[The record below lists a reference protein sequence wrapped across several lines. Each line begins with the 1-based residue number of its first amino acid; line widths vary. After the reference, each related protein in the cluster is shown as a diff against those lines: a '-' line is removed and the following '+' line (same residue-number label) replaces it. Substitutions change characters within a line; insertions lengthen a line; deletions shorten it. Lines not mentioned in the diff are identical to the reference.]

1 MESLT
6 KPLALAA
13 LILTAACQP
22 LPETPMPGD
31 ATRCDVTVSFG
42 SVCCGID
49 QPTRARITEYV
60 AADRRVAG
68 TSERRWGREGEIDLC
83 IATRSDPDGL
93 ARDLTAMVPSRP
105 EGSSTGTTHVY
116 RGNAPG

>member
-1 MESLT
+1 MRFL
-6 KPLALAA
+6 PLALLA
-13 LILTAACQP
+13 LTAACQSA
-22 LPETPMPGD
+22 PETPVEPG
-31 ATRCDVTVSFG
+31 RCDVTVSFG

-49 QPTRARITEYV
+49 QQTKARITEYV

-83 IATRSDPDGL
+83 VATRSDPNGL
-93 ARDLTAMVPSRP
+93 ARDLTAMVPSRS
-105 EGSSTGTTHVY
+105 EGSSTGTTNVY

>member
-1 MESLT
+1 MRF
-6 KPLALAA
+6 PALAL
-13 LILTAACQP
+13 LGLTAACQP
-22 LPETPMPGD
+22 MPDVPSGP
-31 ATRCDVTVSFG
+31 ATGERCDVTVSFG

-49 QPTRARITEYV
+49 QPTKQRITEYV
-60 AADRRVAG
+60 AADRRVSG

-93 ARDLTAMVPSRP
+93 TRDLTARIPTRP

>member
-1 MESLT
+1 MRR
-6 KPLALAA
+6 LAFATL
-13 LILTAACQP
+13 LLTAACQP
-22 LPETPMPGD
+22 MPDVPSGPV
-31 ATRCDVTVSFG
+31 TGERCDVTVSFG

-83 IATRSDPDGL
+83 IAARSDPDGL
-93 ARDLTAMVPSRP
+93 VRDLTAMVPTRP
-105 EGSSTGTTHVY
+105 EGSSTGTTTVR
-116 RGNAPG
+116 RGD

>member
-1 MESLT
+1 M
-6 KPLALAA
+6 
-13 LILTAACQP
+13 
-22 LPETPMPGD
+22 
-31 ATRCDVTVSFG
+31 TVSFG

-83 IATRSDPDGL
+83 IATRSDPGGL
-93 ARDLTAMVPSRP
+93 ARDLTVLIPARA
-105 EGSSTGTTHVY
+105 EGSSTGTTTVR
-116 RGNAPG
+116 RGE